1 MSTTGGYRV
10 NYAPDGTPMYR
21 VPELKTEEQFKKYML
36 STYGV
41 EVTFKHLTSMPP
53 RYSDQ
58 VKTSDETPT
67 DSINSDSA
75 DSTDSQSASTS
86 VSNSTT
92 TTSRTA
98 ETTKTS

>member
-67 DSINSDSA
+67 DSTDSA
-75 DSTDSQSASTS
+75 DSTDSQSVSTP